1 MNNQICNPKVEVPS
15 GISLNDKDYMN
26 CVLSTLKEMEKN
38 IAVLLTE
45 CSCEELYQQYFN
57 LFISISKLQ
66 REAYE
71 IMFRQGW
78 YILEKA
84 ENTKINQK
92 LEMLSKEFNS
102 LS

>member
-1 MNNQICNPKVEVPS
+1 MNNQVCNQKVEVPS
-15 GISLNDKDYMN
+15 GIALNDKDYMN
-26 CVLSTLKEMEKN
+26 CVLSTLKELEKN
-38 IAVLLTE
+38 LATTLTE

-57 LFISISKLQ
+57 LFSSIAKLQ

-71 IMFRQGW
+71 ILFRKGW

-84 ENTKINQK
+84 DQNKIDQK
-92 LEMLSKEFNS
+92 LQLLSKEFNC